1 MDIHKPTPRRP
12 ILLAAALGAAALP
25 RAGAAQQDYPTRPI
39 RLVIPNPPGGTS
51 DLLGR
56 AIANHLAERLDQTV
70 VPDNRSGAGGIIPA
84 EFVARAA
91 PDGYTLLIGNI
102 GPNAIN
108 KSLYQRL
115 PYDPA
120 ADFTPITLAV
130 RVPNVLV
137 LHPSVP
143 ARSVR
148 ELIEIARARPGE
160 LTFASSGSG
169 QSPHLS
175 GEWFASAA
183 GVRMT
188 HVPYRGAAPSMQDLL
203 AGNVNMIFENITNAL
218 PHIRAGALRALAVTS
233 ARRSSAL
240 PELPTIAEA
249 AGLEGYDVSSW
260 FGMFG
265 PAGMPRPVVDRLSTE
280 IRAYLALPA
289 TRETLS
295 RLGAEVAGGTPEE
308 FAAFVR
314 AEIAKWAAVIERAGI
329 ARL

>member
-1 MDIHKPTPRRP
+1 MDIHKPIPRRP

-56 AIANHLAERLDQTV
+56 AIANHLAERLGQTV

>member
-1 MDIHKPTPRRP
+1 
-12 ILLAAALGAAALP
+12 
-25 RAGAAQQDYPTRPI
+25 
-39 RLVIPNPPGGTS
+39 
-51 DLLGR
+51 
-56 AIANHLAERLDQTV
+56 
-70 VPDNRSGAGGIIPA
+70 
-84 EFVARAA
+84 
-91 PDGYTLLIGNI
+91 
-102 GPNAIN
+102 
-108 KSLYQRL
+108 
-115 PYDPA
+115 
-120 ADFTPITLAV
+120 
-130 RVPNVLV
+130 
-137 LHPSVP
+137 
-143 ARSVR
+143 
-148 ELIEIARARPGE
+148 
-160 LTFASSGSG
+160 
-169 QSPHLS
+169 
-175 GEWFASAA
+175 
-183 GVRMT
+183 MT

>member
-1 MDIHKPTPRRP
+1 
-12 ILLAAALGAAALP
+12 
-25 RAGAAQQDYPTRPI
+25 
-39 RLVIPNPPGGTS
+39 VIPNPPGGTS

-56 AIANHLAERLDQTV
+56 AIANHLAERLGQTV

-188 HVPYRGAAPSMQDLL
+188 HVPYREAAPSMQDLL

>member
-1 MDIHKPTPRRP
+1 MDIHKPIPRRP
-12 ILLAAALGAAALP
+12 ILLAAALGAAAAP
-25 RAGAAQQDYPTRPI
+25 RTAAAQQDWPNRPI

-56 AIANHLAERLDQTV
+56 AIANHLAERLGQTV

-218 PHIRAGALRALAVTS
+218 PHVRAGTLRALAVTS

-249 AGLEGYDVSSW
+249 AGLEGFDVSSW

-265 PAGMPRPVVDRLSTE
+265 PAGMPRPVVERLSTE